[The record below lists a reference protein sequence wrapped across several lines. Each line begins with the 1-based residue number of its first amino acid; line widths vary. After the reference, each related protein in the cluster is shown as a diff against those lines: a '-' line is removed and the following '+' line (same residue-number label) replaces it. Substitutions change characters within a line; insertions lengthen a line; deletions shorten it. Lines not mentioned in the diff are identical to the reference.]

1 MWASWCGPCCREVPH
16 LQALEKEFEGS
27 DIVFVSVSTDADTD
41 AWKAKL
47 KELDMHGNQLH
58 DRDGKLSQILNVG
71 GIPFFVVY
79 DKEGK
84 LHTYGALRPSMGE
97 PLKTFLKEL
106 K

>member
-1 MWASWCGPCCREVPH
+1 
-16 LQALEKEFEGS
+16 
-27 DIVFVSVSTDADTD
+27 
-41 AWKAKL
+41 
-47 KELDMHGNQLH
+47 MHGNQLH